1 MINIKNI
8 SKNISGFWKVL
19 GPGLVIGASDDDSV
33 QSDMLFFNFNKLRT
47 DQWDMS
53 SHFFVLSGFI
63 NPLTNSIYTTEFYNN
78 PF

>member
-19 GPGLVIGASDDDSV
+19 GPGLVIGASDNDSV

-47 DQWDMS
+47 D
-53 SHFFVLSGFI
+53 
-63 NPLTNSIYTTEFYNN
+63 
-78 PF
+78 

>member
-33 QSDMLFFNFNKLRT
+33 QSDMLFFNFKATSKNSLFFSKL
-47 DQWDMS
+47 
-53 SHFFVLSGFI
+53 FF
-63 NPLTNSIYTTEFYNN
+63 E
-78 PF
+78 